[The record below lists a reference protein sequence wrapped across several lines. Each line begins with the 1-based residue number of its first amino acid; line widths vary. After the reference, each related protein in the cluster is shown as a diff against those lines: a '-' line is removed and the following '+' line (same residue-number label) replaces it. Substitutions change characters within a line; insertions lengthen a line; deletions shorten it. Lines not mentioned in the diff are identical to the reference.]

1 MTKRKLELDPMDQ
14 HTSLLV
20 RYTEKA
26 KGLNDAALV
35 YSLAD
40 VVKTMAVFRDSPV
53 TEPYMAKL
61 LAEIDAYT
69 VEQAKRQRARLK
81 KLQRDAK

>member
-1 MTKRKLELDPMDQ
+1 MARKLELDPMDQ

-26 KGLNDAALV
+26 KGLNDAALI

-40 VVKTMAVFRDSPV
+40 VVATMRNFSERATD
-53 TEPYMAKL
+53 EPYMAKL
-61 LAEIDAYT
+61 LAEFDAYT

-81 KLQRDAK
+81 KLQRVAK